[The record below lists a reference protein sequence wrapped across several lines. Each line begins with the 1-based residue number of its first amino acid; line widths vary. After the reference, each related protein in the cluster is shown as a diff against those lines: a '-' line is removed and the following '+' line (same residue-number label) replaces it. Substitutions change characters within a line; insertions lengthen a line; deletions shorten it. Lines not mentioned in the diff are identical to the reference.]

1 MASWTARQNKKFE
14 EALALYDRDTP
25 DRWHN
30 IARCVGGK
38 SAAEVRRHYEL
49 LVTDIMQIENGQV
62 PLPNYK
68 ATENNNRGY
77 ANEIRNA
84 SEEHEATVR
93 TNSQSYSITSQVLHY
108 IPNAKA

>member
-38 SAAEVRRHYEL
+38 SAEEVRRQYEL
-49 LVTDIMQIENGQV
+49 LVKDIRQIENGQV
-62 PLPNYK
+62 PLPNYT
-68 ATENNNRGY
+68 AAESNSRGY
-77 ANEIRNA
+77 ANEHRRLKNL
-84 SEEHEATVR
+84 
-93 TNSQSYSITSQVLHY
+93 NLQ
-108 IPNAKA
+108 

>member
-68 ATENNNRGY
+68 ASENNNRGY
-77 ANEIRNA
+77 ANELRHLKNMKL
-84 SEEHEATVR
+84 
-93 TNSQSYSITSQVLHY
+93 Q
-108 IPNAKA
+108 

>member
-14 EALALYDRDTP
+14 EALALYDRETP

-38 SAAEVRRHYEL
+38 SAAEVRRHYEV
-49 LVTDIMQIENGQV
+49 LVKDIMQIENGQV

-68 ATENNNRGY
+68 VAAESNSRGY
-77 ANEIRNA
+77 ANEHRYHK
-84 SEEHEATVR
+84 SLLST
-93 TNSQSYSITSQVLHY
+93 Q
-108 IPNAKA
+108 PN